1 LKEPK
6 NSQKRWAE
14 KFRLVE
20 SRGAVQDIEFAPGN
34 GSLRL
39 VSLVSRLSGARCEN
53 LRESVLRQH
62 ALLMGLLEYTKLWSQ
77 LI

>member
-1 LKEPK
+1 MESILIPIVYLSSMAEPK

-20 SRGAVQDIEFAPGN
+20 SRGSVQDIEFAPGN

-39 VSLVSRLSGARCEN
+39 V
-53 LRESVLRQH
+53 
-62 ALLMGLLEYTKLWSQ
+62 
-77 LI
+77 